1 MYRPVRPLPR
11 CPSPT
16 VRIDRISVG
25 DIVKASIKGRGVY
38 GEVREVTDGVVHFE
52 PLTRAAGWRHASA
65 HEIVGHWRK
74 TRRELPR
81 AAEEPETSS
90 PREQLSLPGFHG

>member
-1 MYRPVRPLPR
+1 M
-11 CPSPT
+11 
-16 VRIDRISVG
+16 RIDRISAG

-38 GEVREVTDGVVHFE
+38 GEVREVSAGVVHFE

-74 TRRELPR
+74 TRRETPR
-81 AAEEPETSS
+81 PVEESAPPP

>member
-1 MYRPVRPLPR
+1 VPL
-11 CPSPT
+11 
-16 VRIDRISVG
+16 VRIDRIAVG

-74 TRRELPR
+74 TRRELPH
-81 AAEEPETSS
+81 AADEPGTSS
-90 PREQLSLPGFHG
+90 PAREQLSLPGFHG